1 MKIDIDALGGADDI
15 TTYPI
20 TLREMKFVPNK
31 SATKGAQTLDLKRLY
46 SHYNLSPSGVTNPDT
61 DVKAPKV
68 SVNGNVINVA
78 GAERVTVYNTA
89 GVLVSTSAVTTV
101 TAGVYVVV
109 ADGIATKVAVR

>member
-1 MKIDIDALGGADDI
+1 M
-15 TTYPI
+15 
-20 TLREMKFVPNK
+20 
-31 SATKGAQTLDLKRLY
+31 
-46 SHYNLSPSGVTNPDT
+46 
-61 DVKAPKV
+61 